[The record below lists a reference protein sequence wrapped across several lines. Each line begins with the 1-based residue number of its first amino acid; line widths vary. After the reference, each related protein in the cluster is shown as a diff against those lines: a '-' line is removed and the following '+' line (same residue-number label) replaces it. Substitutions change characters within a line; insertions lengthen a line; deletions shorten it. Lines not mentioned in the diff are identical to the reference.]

1 MGTAV
6 LERDDGKVAGIGF
19 IFDDEHTDARQGR
32 RSVLRD
38 RVEIERRRPAF
49 RCADAGQ
56 IDGEGRAHA
65 HPFAGR
71 GHRTSKQLHELSDQR
86 QSEVARDRVRDIQA
100 QLNQVW
106 RLNSMGQMAATLAH
120 ELNQPLTAATVYL
133 HAGQADLARSGPLG
147 DSAGRSLELAKA
159 QLLRAGHIIRR
170 MRDLI
175 SSGSR
180 AFAEERVASMID
192 DLAPVFSLISRDT
205 DVPIR
210 IDIHDQDDAVLADRI
225 QVQQAVT
232 NLVRNG
238 VDAVSDRRDGII
250 SLVGRSLGPEG
261 YEIIV
266 EDNGPGIAETDLD
279 RIFQPLTTT
288 KAGGMGLG
296 LSVTRSIVESH
307 GSQLVVGRSP
317 LGGAAFSFRLSRFTE
332 AEAA

>member
-1 MGTAV
+1 VGRAFSDFVPAFDANVTSSVRQAGV
-6 LERDDGKVAGIGF
+6 VEAPPDG
-19 IFDDEHTDARQGR
+19 HWP
-32 RSVLRD
+32 VLR
-38 RVEIERRRPAF
+38 
-49 RCADAGQ
+49 
-56 IDGEGRAHA
+56 IDGAKAPITIHA
-65 HPFAGR
+65 GVLPDDMTPEHLVL
-71 GHRTSKQLHELSDQR
+71 SLSDQR
-86 QSEVARDRVRDIQA
+86 QSEFARDRVRDIQA

-133 HAGQADLARSGPLG
+133 HAGQSDLAQSGPLG

-180 AFAEERVASMID
+180 TFAEESVASMID

-210 IDIHDQDDAVLADRI
+210 IDIHDADDDVVADRI
-225 QVQQAVT
+225 QIQQAVT

-238 VDAVSDRRDGII
+238 VDAVSEQRNGII
-250 SLVGRSLGPEG
+250 SLVGRSLGAEG

-266 EDNGPGIAETDLD
+266 EDNGPGIAEIDMD
-279 RIFQPLTTT
+279 RIFQPLTTS

-317 LGGAAFSFRLSRFTE
+317 LGGAAFSFRLPRFTE
-332 AEAA
+332 AEAP